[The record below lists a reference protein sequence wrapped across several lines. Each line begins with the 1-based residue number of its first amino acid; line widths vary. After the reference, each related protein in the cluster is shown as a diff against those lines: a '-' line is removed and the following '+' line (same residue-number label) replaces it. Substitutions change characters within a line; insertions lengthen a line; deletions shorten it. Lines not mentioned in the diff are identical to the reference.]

1 MKKEICATL
10 AEIEKKHNVKILYAC
25 ESGSRAWGFPSPDSD
40 YDVRYLYIRPLES
53 YLKLFPER
61 DVIESPIDEV
71 KDFVGWDLQKAL
83 KLLLKGNAPLI
94 EWLHSPVVY
103 KDNAWLKESLIKL
116 FNNNSNFNALY
127 RGYFGL
133 AMNNF
138 KAYLTG
144 ETVRPKKY
152 LYVLRS
158 ILACKW
164 IKQKNSIPPVLFRKL
179 YEELLDPTDPIYS
192 ELEKLLKI
200 KVKAKERAAGAH
212 FVVVDKFIEDFFNED
227 KKQLLS
233 SKKPVNVDEYDK
245 FFLECLRRYN

>member
-1 MKKEICATL
+1 MQKEILKTL
-10 AEIEKKHNVKILYAC
+10 DQIEAQHSVKILYAC

-40 YDVRYLYIRPLES
+40 YDVRYLYIRPVEA

-61 DVIESPIDEV
+61 DVIEGPIDEV

-83 KLLLKGNAPLI
+83 KLLMKGNAPLI
-94 EWLHSPVVY
+94 EWLQSPVVY
-103 KDNAWLKESLIKL
+103 RDNAWLKESLIKL

-127 RGYFGL
+127 RGYYGL

-144 ETVRPKKY
+144 ETVKPKKY

-158 ILACKW
+158 ILACEW
-164 IKQKNSIPPVLFRKL
+164 IKKKNPIPPVLFREL
-179 YEELLDPTDPIYS
+179 YEELLDPTAPIYS

-200 KVKAKERAAGAH
+200 KVEAKERTAGAH
-212 FVVVDKFIEDFFNED
+212 YAVVDKFIADFFNEG
-227 KKQLLS
+227 KKQLLA
-233 SKKPVNVDEYDK
+233 SKESVNVDEYDK